1 MRVSLE
7 WLSDH
12 VDLSGL
18 APDEVA
24 ERIMLHT
31 AEVEGVE
38 FAGASWPGI
47 VVGRVLGVRPHPNA
61 DRLRLVRVDHG
72 AGEIEVVCGAPNVA
86 EGQRVCFAPEGTV
99 LPGGLRLERRKI
111 RGVESAGM
119 VLSQRELGLGED
131 HEGILVL
138 PERARVG
145 APVAEYL
152 GAGAVVEVNNTAI
165 TARPDLWGH
174 YGVARELAAIL
185 ERELRPLDLGPE
197 PPEGEPGVAVSLR
210 DRRLCPRY
218 LGWAIGGI
226 RVAPSPEWLR
236 RRLEAVGQRS
246 IDNVV
251 DLTNYVMLETGQPL
265 HAFDR
270 RRIARGRIVVRRA
283 RRGERVVTL
292 DGAERELPEGACVIA
307 DPERALAVA
316 GVMGLRDSEV
326 REDTTEIV
334 LEVAAFDRAS
344 TRRTAKSLGLRTESA
359 VRFEKGP
366 DPEGLVVAA
375 RRFFALLAK
384 VCPEARPIGAPA
396 VAGAPPR
403 RVRPIAFPAPFL
415 EARLGTAVPAAT
427 QDAILERLGFRV
439 ERTRARVRVTPPSWR
454 ASDVTIPEDV
464 VEEVGRIHGYAR
476 IAPVPMRGTLDPVPV
491 EPERAFR
498 AAVRDALSSAA
509 GLVEIHAYPFVTR
522 ADCARAHV
530 AEPDL
535 GVRDAAQTGLD
546 FLAPSLLPALLGA
559 LARNLKH
566 REEASLYL
574 VAPVFRRRDGP
585 GLPHERETVGVA
597 VARRGDDGAARAIAG
612 VVQTLV
618 EALDLRDCRIVQE
631 AGAGWAHP
639 GRFAKLVRGA
649 ETLGAFGEVAPA
661 VLRAWE
667 IPGRAAAAELDAA
680 ALRAA
685 AGGARRM
692 RPIGRFPVVR
702 FDVAV
707 VVDRRTPAAEVA
719 DTIRRAAPESVWGVD
734 VFDVYEGPNLPPGKR
749 SLAFAV
755 VFGSL
760 ERTLATAE
768 VEGLRAA
775 VTDAIRR
782 AGYAIRA

>member
-1 MRVSLE
+1 
-7 WLSDH
+7 
-12 VDLSGL
+12 
-18 APDEVA
+18 
-24 ERIMLHT
+24 
-31 AEVEGVE
+31 
-38 FAGASWPGI
+38 
-47 VVGRVLGVRPHPNA
+47 
-61 DRLRLVRVDHG
+61 
-72 AGEIEVVCGAPNVA
+72 
-86 EGQRVCFAPEGTV
+86 V
-99 LPGGLRLERRKI
+99 LPGGLRLERRRI

-119 VLSQRELGLGED
+119 ILSPRELGLGDE
-131 HEGILVL
+131 HESILVL
-138 PERARVG
+138 PEHARVG
-145 APVAEYL
+145 APVAEWL
-152 GAGAVVEVNNTAI
+152 GTGAVVEINNTAI

-185 ERELRPLDLGPE
+185 ERELRPLDLGAE
-197 PPEGEPGVAVSLR
+197 LPEGEPGVAVAVR
-210 DRRLCPRY
+210 DRKLCPRY

-226 RVAPSPEWLR
+226 RVGPSPAWLR

-246 IDNVV
+246 IDAVV
-251 DLTNYVMLETGQPL
+251 DATNYVMLELGQPL

-292 DGAERELPEGACVIA
+292 DGIERELPEGACVIA

-334 LEVAAFDRAS
+334 LEAATFDRTA
-344 TRRTAKSLGLRTESA
+344 TRRTAKALGLRTESA

-366 DPEGLVVAA
+366 DPEGLLAAA
-375 RRFFALLAK
+375 RRFLAVLGK
-384 VCPEARPIGAPA
+384 VCPGARPLGPPV
-396 VAGAPPR
+396 VAGAAPPR
-403 RVRPIAFPAPFL
+403 RRPITFPAPFI
-415 EARLGTAVPAAT
+415 EARLGTTIPAPA
-427 QDAILERLGFRV
+427 QDAILARLGFRV
-439 ERTRARVRVTPPSWR
+439 ERTRARVKVTPPSWR

-476 IAPVPMRGTLDPVPV
+476 IEPAPMRGTLDPVPV

-498 AAVRDALSSAA
+498 AALRDALSGAA
-509 GLVEIHAYPFVTR
+509 GLVEIYAYPFVTR
-522 ADCARAHV
+522 ADCARARV

-566 REEASLYL
+566 RDAAALYL

-585 GLPHERETVGVA
+585 GLPHERETLGIAIARSGDDVA
-597 VARRGDDGAARAIAG
+597 VRMLAG
-612 VVQTLV
+612 VVGTLI
-618 EALDLRDCRIVQE
+618 EALDLADCRIAQE
-631 AGAGWAHP
+631 DGSGWAHP
-639 GRFAKLVRGA
+639 GRFARLVRGS
-649 ETLGAFGEVAPA
+649 EPIGAFGEVAPA

-667 IPGRAAAAELDAA
+667 VPARAAVAELDVA

-685 AGGARRM
+685 AGGARKM

-719 DTIRRAAPESVWGVD
+719 DTIRRAAPDSVWGVD

-749 SLAFAV
+749 SLAFTV

-760 ERTLATAE
+760 ERTLATPE
-768 VEGLRAA
+768 VESLRAA
-775 VTDAIRR
+775 VTGALRR
-782 AGYAIRA
+782 SGYAIRA